1 MEHCGIDLHTKSS
14 EVAIIDAGGAVREE
28 ARIPTTEASFVRY
41 FGRREPMVI
50 CIEAGGVSAWAQ
62 RLLRSLGHE
71 VVVANPLRVRLIA
84 EATLK
89 NDAVDAQT
97 LARLVRADRGLLSP
111 IVHRSERTQRYR
123 GVLRVRRVLVSSRT
137 ACVNAARGLLRSQG
151 YRLPGQLNGQ
161 RLAKAIAAKELPEE
175 LTALVAPLV
184 LTALELD
191 EKIAALNEQVATIGA
206 SYPEVALLQ
215 TVPGVGPLV
224 ALAFVLCL
232 EDPRRFR
239 RSRDIAG
246 YLGLR
251 PRMRETGS
259 SSRYGGITHAGDG
272 EMRRLLVQ
280 AAHGLL
286 RSRAASDLKQWALG
300 VALRVGKK
308 KAVTAL
314 ARKLA
319 VVLHT
324 MWLTGR
330 AFRPFREVIEVAA

>member
-14 EVAIIDAGGAVREE
+14 EVAIIDEAGELCEDGQ
-28 ARIPTTEASFVRY
+28 IPTTEASFMRH

-62 RLLRSLGHE
+62 RVLTSLGHQ

-89 NDAVDAQT
+89 NDAVDAET
-97 LARLVRADRGLLSP
+97 LARLVRADPRLLSP
-111 IVHRSERTQRYR
+111 IVHRSETTQRQR
-123 GVLRVRRVLVSSRT
+123 GVLRVRGVLVSSRT
-137 ACVNAARGLLRSQG
+137 ACVNAARGLLRSLG
-151 YRLPGQLNGQ
+151 YRLPKQLNGE
-161 RLAKAIAAKELPEE
+161 RLAKVICAKELSEE
-175 LTALVAPLV
+175 LAALVAPLV
-184 LTALELD
+184 VTALDLD
-191 EKIAALNEQVATIGA
+191 EKIAALNEQVETIGA
-206 SYPEVALLQ
+206 SYPEVALLK

-224 ALAFVLCL
+224 ALAFVLCI

-239 RSRDIAG
+239 RSRDVGG

-251 PRMRETGS
+251 PKMRETGS
-259 SSRYGGITHAGDG
+259 TSRYGGITHAGDG

-280 AAHGLL
+280 AAHGML
-286 RSRAASDLKQWALG
+286 RSHADSDLKQWALG
-300 VALRVGKK
+300 LASRVGKK

-319 VVLHT
+319 VVMHT
-324 MWLTGR
+324 MWITGR
-330 AFRPFREVIEVAA
+330 EFRPFREVIEVAA